1 MVNVICKNC
10 KQHFKGHY
18 CNNCGQPA
26 ETRKLDF
33 HFLIHDIQ
41 HGLIY
46 WTNMQFFNKLTK
58 TKAFLLSVWSH
69 LIFLICSFILL
80 IIIVLTLE
88 NFKN

>member
-41 HGLIY
+41 HGLMY
-46 WTNMQFFNKLTK
+46 WTNMQFSIN
-58 TKAFLLSVWSH
+58 
-69 LIFLICSFILL
+69 
-80 IIIVLTLE
+80 
-88 NFKN
+88 